1 MTYDAVIIGAGL
13 GGLECGYIL
22 ARHGWSVCVLEQDAQ
37 IGGCLQTFH
46 RGGMTLDTGFHFVG
60 GLDEG
65 QPLHDLFRYFGLLDL
80 PWRRLDDE
88 AFAEVAIEGRTY
100 RLATGYERFVDTLAA
115 DFPQCREELKQY
127 VGLLQQVGGNIRD
140 TLRPDAQGGSGSNTW
155 FGQSAYDYLRS
166 TISHPTLRRVL
177 SGASLTMELAADT
190 LPLYTFAQI
199 NHSFI
204 QSTWRL
210 QGGGQQIADRLA
222 AGITARG
229 GTVRTRARVVR
240 LVEADG
246 RITAV
251 ECEGGERVQ
260 ARYVISDAHPA
271 LTLSLLTDSRAVRP
285 IYRRRVTDLP
295 NTCGMFTTHLLLR
308 PGCAPYRNRNLFI
321 YEGSDPWQPCPAPGA
336 PVDKLLVSFQV
347 PPEGRYTRNIDL
359 LTPMSWDEVAAWSD
373 TRVGHRGDAYRE
385 LKARKAAESANLA
398 ARYLPGLLDGIERI
412 VTSTPLTYRDYTGTW
427 QGSAYGIC
435 KDCRDPMRTLLTPA
449 TQLPNLLLTGQNL
462 ALHGVL
468 GVTMTAFATC
478 AALLGGMDEATEGLW
493 QEVRK

>member
-1 MTYDAVIIGAGL
+1 MTYDVAIIGAGL

-37 IGGCLQTFH
+37 IGGCLQTFR
-46 RGGMTLDTGFHFVG
+46 RGGYTLDTGFHFVG

-65 QPLHDLFRYFGLLDL
+65 QPLHELFRYFGLLDL
-80 PWRRLDDE
+80 PWHRLDDE
-88 AFAEVAIEGRTY
+88 AFAEVVIDGRTY

-115 DFPQCREELKQY
+115 DFPQHREELEQY
-127 VGLLQQVGGNIRD
+127 TALLRRVGGNIRA
-140 TLRPDAQGGSGSNTW
+140 TLRPGTQADPDHDKW
-155 FGQSAYDYLRS
+155 FGQSAYEYLLS
-166 TISHPTLRRVL
+166 TITHPTLRRVL

-199 NHSFI
+199 NNSFI

-210 QGGGQQIADRLA
+210 QGGGHQIADRLA
-222 AGITARG
+222 DGITAQG

-246 RITAV
+246 RVTAV
-251 ECEGGERVQ
+251 ECDGGERVQ
-260 ARYVISDAHPA
+260 ARHVISDAHPA
-271 LTLSLLTDSRAVRP
+271 HTLSLLADCRAVRP
-285 IYRRRVTDLP
+285 IYRRRITALP

-308 PGCAPYRNRNLFI
+308 PGCVPYRNRNLFV
-321 YEGSDPWQPCPAPGA
+321 YEGSDPWQPCPPPGA

-347 PPEGRYTRNIDL
+347 PAGGGCTRNIDL

-385 LKARKAAESANLA
+385 LKASKAAQCANLA
-398 ARYLPGLLDGIERI
+398 ARYLPGLLDGIEHI
-412 VTSTPLTYRDYTGTW
+412 STSTPLTYRDYTGTW
-427 QGSAYGIC
+427 QGSAYGIR

-449 TQLPNLLLTGQNL
+449 TPLPNLLLTGQNL

-478 AALLGGMDEATEGLW
+478 AALLGGMDEATRGLW
-493 QEVRK
+493 

>member
-1 MTYDAVIIGAGL
+1 MTYDVAIIGAGL

-37 IGGCLQTFH
+37 IGGCLQTFR
-46 RGGMTLDTGFHFVG
+46 RGGHTLDTGFHFVG

-65 QPLHDLFRYFGLLDL
+65 QPLHELFRYFGLLDL
-80 PWRRLDDE
+80 PWHRLDDE
-88 AFAEVAIEGRTY
+88 AFAEVVVDGRTY

-115 DFPQCREELKQY
+115 DFPQHREELEQY
-127 VGLLQQVGGNIRD
+127 TALLRRVGGNIRA
-140 TLRPDAQGGSGSNTW
+140 TLRPGTQADPDHDKW
-155 FGQSAYDYLRS
+155 FGQPAYEYLLS
-166 TISHPTLRRVL
+166 TITHPTLRRVL

-199 NHSFI
+199 NNSFI

-210 QGGGQQIADRLA
+210 QGGGHQIADRLA
-222 AGITARG
+222 DGITAQG

-246 RITAV
+246 RVTAV
-251 ECEGGERVQ
+251 ECDGGERVQ
-260 ARYVISDAHPA
+260 ARHVISDAHPA
-271 LTLSLLTDSRAVRP
+271 HTLSLLADCRAVRP
-285 IYRRRVTDLP
+285 IYRRRITALP

-308 PGCAPYRNRNLFI
+308 PGCVPYRNRNLFV
-321 YEGSDPWQPCPAPGA
+321 YEGSDPWQPCPPPGA

-347 PPEGRYTRNIDL
+347 PAGGGCTRNIDL

-385 LKARKAAESANLA
+385 LKARKAAQCANLA
-398 ARYLPGLLDGIERI
+398 ARYLPGLLDGIEHI
-412 VTSTPLTYRDYTGTW
+412 STSTPLTYRDYTGTW
-427 QGSAYGIC
+427 QGSAYGIR

-449 TQLPNLLLTGQNL
+449 TPLPNLLLTGQNL

-478 AALLGGMDEATEGLW
+478 AALLGGMDEATRGLW
-493 QEVRK
+493 